1 MVQQQIS
8 QHIDRLLMNCRVAV
22 KYNII
27 LIYKYLFAYF
37 HLVNVGDTIFNFFL
51 KEINF
56 KEYFTWI
63 WWRNVILVHFDVARK
78 CKYFY

>member
-37 HLVNVGDTIFNFFL
+37 HLVNVGDTILKFL
-51 KEINF
+51 KEINL
-56 KEYFTWI
+56 YI
-63 WWRNVILVHFDVARK
+63 Q
-78 CKYFY
+78 KYS